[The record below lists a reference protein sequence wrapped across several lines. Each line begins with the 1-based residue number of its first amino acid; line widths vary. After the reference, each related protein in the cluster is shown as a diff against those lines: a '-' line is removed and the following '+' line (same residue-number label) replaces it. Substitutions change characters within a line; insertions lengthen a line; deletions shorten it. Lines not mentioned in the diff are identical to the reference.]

1 MGVEEIMKFLKM
13 PYAEVANRGTH
24 LSVKNMATEELYF
37 MLLQAQPDEV
47 DEALAYATV
56 NPWVTG
62 IEYLGS
68 PNDLVMRKEK
78 IGSTYIYCIVD
89 AQNLHDVVPDV
100 NLVVRTPANYANMQ
114 YIKTMCEKHPNVS
127 FIGGDFLKLQGV
139 RLGEVPDDKLP
150 RKSFIKKARI
160 LFSGND
166 CSALEIEDYTNYL
179 NVLSFGNEPYK
190 YGETKSSSGKG
201 SSAKKATKSSNS
213 GSAEKKAPKGKAF
226 VITGGLSNF

>member
-13 PYAEVANRGTH
+13 PYAEVANRGTR
-24 LSVKNMATEELYF
+24 LSVKNMTTDELYF

-47 DEALAYATV
+47 DDALAYAAV

-68 PNDLVMRKEK
+68 PDELVLRKEK
-78 IGSTYIYCIVD
+78 IGRTYIYCIMD
-89 AQNLHDVVPDV
+89 LGNLPEVIPDV
-100 NLVVRTPANYANMQ
+100 NLVIRTPATYADMR
-114 YIKTMCEKHPNVS
+114 YIKMMCAAHPNVS

-150 RKSFIKKARI
+150 RKSFVKKARI

-166 CSALEIEDYTNYL
+166 CSAMEIEDYTNYL
-179 NVLSFGNEPYK
+179 NVLSFGDEPYK
-190 YGETKSSSGKG
+190 YGETKSSGKSSGVKKAAKS
-201 SSAKKATKSSNS
+201 SSA
-213 GSAEKKAPKGKAF
+213 SAEKKAPKGKAF
-226 VITGGLSNF
+226 VTTGGLSNF